1 MTLYEAYLLCE
12 EFIEK
17 DLIKRLLK
25 NNINNL
31 NCFIKSLLSY
41 GVAFKNKELDIRGFT
56 VTDPTKMYDEFFNLW
71 LSIDSSKSEDYYK
84 QLWGDFL
91 NATNIQKYKNNI
103 GIKNIAKQNVLSKGI
118 Y

>member
-25 NNINNL
+25 NNINNP

-56 VTDPTKMYDEFFNLW
+56 VTDPTKMYDEFSNLG
-71 LSIDSSKSEDYYK
+71 LSIDSSKSKEYYR
-84 QLWGDFL
+84 QLWAIF
-91 NATNIQKYKNNI
+91 
-103 GIKNIAKQNVLSKGI
+103 
-118 Y
+118 